1 METDI
6 SKTSKEYTVTY
17 HLKFYSE
24 WHCGSG
30 LGAGADVDA
39 LVVKDKNKLP
49 YVPGKTIKGL
59 IREAVE
65 NILYFE
71 SQTKKEEKEGSK
83 ENISL
88 DNAGYHQQWIE
99 QMKEDFIKVF
109 GNSADKDWNIFAD
122 SDSKNIKENLQI
134 KSQSFFSNAELEDSL
149 KKLIL
154 SDTNSTEEA
163 ERYWHF
169 LYNSVASISI
179 NEKGVA
185 ERQHLR
191 RLETVV
197 PCMLVGRILR
207 VPESFIPVLQKG
219 MQFIKR
225 LGQNRNRGLGRCDMV
240 FKSQTEEPASTL
252 QEGGRYE

>member
-1 METDI
+1 METDTLNP
-6 SKTSKEYTVTY
+6 SKVYTVTY
-17 HLKFYSE
+17 RLKFYSE

-65 NILYFE
+65 NILYFK
-71 SQTKKEEKEGSK
+71 SQAKKEEKEGIE
-83 ENISL
+83 ENTPF
-88 DNAGYHQQWIE
+88 DNAGYYQQWAE

-122 SDSKNIKENLQI
+122 SDSKDIKENLQI
-134 KSQSFFSNAELEDSL
+134 KSQSFFSNAELENSL
-149 KKLIL
+149 KELIL

-179 NEKGVA
+179 NERGVA
-185 ERQHLR
+185 ESQHLR
-191 RLETVV
+191 KLETVV
-197 PCMLVGRILR
+197 PCELVGQILK
-207 VPESFIPVLQKG
+207 VPGAFVPVLQKG
-219 MQFIKR
+219 MQFVKR
-225 LGQNRNRGLGRCDMV
+225 LGQNRNRGLGRCDII
-240 FKSQTEEPASTL
+240 FESQTEEPVMAL
-252 QEGGRYE
+252 QEGGVV